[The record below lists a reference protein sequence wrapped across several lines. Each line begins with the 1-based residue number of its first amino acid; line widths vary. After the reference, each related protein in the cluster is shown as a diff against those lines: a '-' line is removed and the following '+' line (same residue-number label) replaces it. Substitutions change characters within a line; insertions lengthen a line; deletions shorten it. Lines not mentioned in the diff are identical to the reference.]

1 MANLAKIKDIIISS
15 GGNYTIETLSNY
27 QELNMSYSAFVI
39 NSNVVLNPAT
49 NIIGTV
55 KGLTFKIHYD
65 GSLVTFNN
73 STVSI
78 FGTTMNNN
86 LRNQKLIID
95 LFYDGLNWIVIFT
108 PSYNTIV
115 GLLNS
120 SNIVYSYHNGLA
132 TLNSAG
138 PQTLLSFTL
147 PKSLFQAGDR
157 YIFKISG
164 RYNGATSK
172 GIEIAVNDGTTNF
185 NVWNQSVTFN
195 NKDFY
200 IESTF
205 ICTNF
210 SSAGSYSTFQSQ
222 LSTFEYPNIIS
233 SGSASFPPIDFTTNW
248 TISIIGREFTP
259 TGNQIN
265 IHNITVEK
273 LLK

>member
-1 MANLAKIKDIIISS
+1 MANLAKIKDIVISS
-15 GGNYTIETLSNY
+15 GGSYTVESLSNY
-27 QELNMSYSAFVI
+27 QEASITFSVSSI
-39 NSNVVLNPAT
+39 GSNLTINPAV
-49 NIIGTV
+49 NVIGTI
-55 KGLTFKIHYD
+55 KGLVFKLYYD
-65 GSLVTFNN
+65 GSSVNFGNYTVSVFGTVMNN
-73 STVSI
+73 S
-78 FGTTMNNN
+78 
-86 LRNQKLIID
+86 LRDKVLVID
-95 LFYDGLNWIVIFT
+95 LYYDGTNWKVTFT

-120 SNIVYSYHNGLA
+120 SNIVYTSHNALA

-164 RYNGATSK
+164 RYNGSTSK
-172 GIEIAVNDGTTNF
+172 AIEVAVNDGTSAF
-185 NVWNQSVTFN
+185 NVWNRTVTFN

-205 ICTNF
+205 ICTAF
-210 SSAGSYSTFQSQ
+210 SSTGSYSTFQSQ
-222 LSTFEYPNIIS
+222 IADLEYPNVGS
-233 SGSASFPPIDFTTNW
+233 SGSTGFPAIDFTTNW
-248 TISIIGREFTP
+248 TVSILGTEFTP
-259 TGNQIN
+259 TGNQIR